1 MSFPSVA
8 YNEPHPRVRMGVDL
22 GKEGWGHF
30 KNLSCMSLHAIT
42 QVSLIIDGSIYDKKY
57 PNPKQIATKGFQR
70 FSVVFDVLNN
80 ILKILENRTF
90 GNVLFS
96 KWRPRWPP
104 LHLNGNKS
112 VIVCRRVVILVS
124 TPWFWRSMNPLRPVR
139 LPSGNQKCV
148 IFKMASNMAAI
159 ALKLQ

>member
-1 MSFPSVA
+1 MNMYF
-8 YNEPHPRVRMGVDL
+8 L
-22 GKEGWGHF
+22 
-30 KNLSCMSLHAIT
+30 LSSYKVKFSLSYFTESRRANH
-42 QVSLIIDGSIYDKKY
+42 LIDGSIYDKKY
-57 PNPKQIATKGFQR
+57 PNPKKLLQKVFQR

-90 GNVLFS
+90 GKVLFS

-104 LHLNGNKS
+104 LHLNGNKL

-139 LPSGNQKCV
+139 LPSGNQNGV
-148 IFKMASNMAAI
+148 IFKMASKMAAV
-159 ALKLQ
+159 ALELQ

>member
-1 MSFPSVA
+1 MINSIDEA
-8 YNEPHPRVRMGVDL
+8 YIWKRVIRRV
-22 GKEGWGHF
+22 
-30 KNLSCMSLHAIT
+30 NLR
-42 QVSLIIDGSIYDKKY
+42 QKVPQPQKKLLQ
-57 PNPKQIATKGFQR
+57 KVFQR
-70 FSVVFDVLNN
+70 FLLVFDVLNN
-80 ILKILENRTF
+80 IQKILENRTF
-90 GNVLFS
+90 GKVLFS

-139 LPSGNQKCV
+139 LPSGNQKGV
-148 IFKMASNMAAI
+148 IFKMASKMAAI

>member
-1 MSFPSVA
+1 MTIPGHLDF
-8 YNEPHPRVRMGVDL
+8 RV
-22 GKEGWGHF
+22 
-30 KNLSCMSLHAIT
+30 
-42 QVSLIIDGSIYDKKY
+42 IDGSIYDKKY
-57 PNPKQIATKGFQR
+57 PNPKKLLQKVFQR

-90 GNVLFS
+90 GKVLFS

-139 LPSGNQKCV
+139 LPSGNQKGV
-148 IFKMASNMAAI
+148 IFKMASKMAAV